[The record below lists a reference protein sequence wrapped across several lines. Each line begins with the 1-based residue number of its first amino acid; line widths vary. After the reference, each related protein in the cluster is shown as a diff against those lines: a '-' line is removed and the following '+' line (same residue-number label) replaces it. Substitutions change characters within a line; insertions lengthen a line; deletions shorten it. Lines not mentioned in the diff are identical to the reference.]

1 MSAHN
6 FWNNFTHGFMHG
18 VFNNNPF
25 FGCMNWGWSFNSW
38 CNPFNSC
45 FAPFPAM
52 MYTYPVMSPASI
64 FPLMPNISMPPMPN
78 ITFNVNEL
86 FPTDNWNKQLDNNF
100 LMGDVFEKS
109 SNNAQ
114 NNTTSSIPIQNTDYS
129 FSFIGQGANNF
140 NLNMFSSP
148 ASQHTTMSLPSPL
161 PSQPSVSTRN
171 SGAAE
176 VPSMSSARTS
186 ASSSSLA
193 ALKGKHWTE
202 MTDEEMRL
210 VYGDYT
216 RDITK
221 PYQGTAADLNKYLKG
236 KGVLEGQGQAFIDAQ
251 KRYGISASALVGIAM
266 NESAGGTSKNA
277 RQKNNVGGVRVAGS
291 TTFKTYS
298 SVSECISDMARFLKS
313 GYVNNSGRSLTKLYQ
328 INAKYCPTADPTD
341 HDNLNALW
349 ARNVN
354 KYASEV
360 ESALV

>member
-6 FWNNFTHGFMHG
+6 FWDNFTHGFMHG

-78 ITFNVNEL
+78 IKFDVNEL
-86 FPTDNWNKQLDNNF
+86 FPTDNWNKQPDSNF

-129 FSFIGQGANNF
+129 FSFIGGQNF
-140 NLNMFSSP
+140 TAPSVTPTVSSAVTTSSTPAVTRTTSSP
-148 ASQHTTMSLPSPL
+148 
-161 PSQPSVSTRN
+161 
-171 SGAAE
+171 
-176 VPSMSSARTS
+176 SS
-186 ASSSSLA
+186 SSSSLA

-291 TTFKTYS
+291 TTFKSYS
-298 SVSECISDMARFLKS
+298 SVAECISDMARFLKS
-313 GYVNNSGRSLTKLYQ
+313 GYVDNSSRSLTKLYQ